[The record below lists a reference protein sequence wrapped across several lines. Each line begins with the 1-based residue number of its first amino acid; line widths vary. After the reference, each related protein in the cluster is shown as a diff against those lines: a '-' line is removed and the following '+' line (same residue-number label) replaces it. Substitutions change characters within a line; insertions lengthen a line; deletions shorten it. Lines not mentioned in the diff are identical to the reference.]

1 VSIKEIVPGVHGV
14 ALGGVNVFLVEG
26 DEGLVLI
33 DTGMPHR
40 EAKILSALQ
49 TLGRK
54 PEDVRYILIT
64 HAHIDHVGGLA
75 ALKKVTGAI
84 TMAHPV
90 TAGDLR
96 EGLSLRPISPAPGWA
111 NKLLFNVLMKNAQA
125 SRAESFVVDREV
137 NGGEVV
143 AGGLPVV
150 PTPGHTAGH
159 LSYLWPRHG
168 GVLFVGDA
176 AAAFFR
182 LGYPPLFEDFDEGER
197 TLARIG
203 TMDFQVACL
212 AHGDAILKDA
222 PARFREKWG

>member
-1 VSIKEIVPGVHGV
+1 MSIKEIVPGVYGV

-33 DTGMPHR
+33 DAGMPNR
-40 EAKILSALQ
+40 ESKILAALQ
-49 TLGRK
+49 DLGRK
-54 PEDVRYILIT
+54 PEDVRYILVT
-64 HAHIDHVGGLA
+64 HAHVDHVGGLA
-75 ALKKVTGAI
+75 ALKKATGAT

-111 NKLLFNVLMKNAQA
+111 NKLLYNLLIKRAKPVRAA
-125 SRAESFVVDREV
+125 SFMIDREV
-137 NGGEVV
+137 NDGEVV
-143 AGGLPVV
+143 AGGLTAVH
-150 PTPGHTAGH
+150 TPGHVAGH

-182 LGYPPLFEDFDEGER
+182 LGYPPLFEDFDEGRR
-197 TLARIG
+197 TLARLG
-203 TMDFQVACL
+203 KMDFQAACF
-212 AHGDAILKDA
+212 AHGAAILKDA